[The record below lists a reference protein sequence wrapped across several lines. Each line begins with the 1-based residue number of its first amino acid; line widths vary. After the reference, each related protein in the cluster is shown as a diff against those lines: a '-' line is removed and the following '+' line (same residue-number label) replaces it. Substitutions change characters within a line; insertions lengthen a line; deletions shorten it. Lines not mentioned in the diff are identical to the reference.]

1 MLKRLETFNALPE
14 KDALAELLS
23 VCTSTVW
30 VSAVLDQRP
39 FKDQTA
45 LLAASEAAWQLT
57 GEGDWLEAFEGHPKI
72 GDAQAL
78 QGGAETTAMQEQGQV
93 SMALASTRE
102 ALARLNQIYLDRFGF
117 IFIVCATGKSA
128 AEMLGL
134 LNARIDNSRE
144 VELSNG
150 AREQAAI
157 MLLRVDQL
165 FSQPELTI

>member
-1 MLKRLETFNALPE
+1 MSKRLETFNALTE
-14 KDALAELLS
+14 EAALVQLLR

-30 VSAVLDQRP
+30 ARAVLDQRP
-39 FKDQTA
+39 FKDQAA

-57 GEGDWLEAFEGHPKI
+57 DEADWLEAFEGHPKI

-117 IFIVCATGKSA
+117 IFIICASGRSA
-128 AEMLGL
+128 EAMRAVL
-134 LNARIDNSRE
+134 
-144 VELSNG
+144 ELSLERSRG
-150 AREQAAI
+150 DELRRAAGEQLQI
-157 MLLRVDQL
+157 MTRRLRAW
-165 FSQPELTI
+165 FE

>member
-30 VSAVLDQRP
+30 ASAVLDQRP

-57 GEGDWLEAFEGHPKI
+57 GEGDWLEAFDGHPKI

-78 QGGAETTAMQEQGQV
+78 QGGAETTAM
-93 SMALASTRE
+93 
-102 ALARLNQIYLDRFGF
+102 
-117 IFIVCATGKSA
+117 
-128 AEMLGL
+128 
-134 LNARIDNSRE
+134 
-144 VELSNG
+144 
-150 AREQAAI
+150 
-157 MLLRVDQL
+157 
-165 FSQPELTI
+165 